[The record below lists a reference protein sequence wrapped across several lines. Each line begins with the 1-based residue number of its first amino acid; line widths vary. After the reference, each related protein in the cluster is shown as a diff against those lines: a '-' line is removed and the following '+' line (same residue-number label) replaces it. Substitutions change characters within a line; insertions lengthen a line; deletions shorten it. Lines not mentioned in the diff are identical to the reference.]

1 MAKYIS
7 VRELRKN
14 LANVISDVK
23 AHYERYVVSKRGKP
37 EAVLMSMDDYE
48 GWLET
53 LEIMSDPEAMEDIR
67 QAEKEFEEGKAI
79 DFEEV
84 YGKRAKK
91 TKKRHK
97 K

>member
-1 MAKYIS
+1 MTKYIS
-7 VRELRKN
+7 IRDLRKN
-14 LANVISDVK
+14 LANVIKDTK

-53 LEIMSDPEAMEDIR
+53 LEIMSDPEAVKDIEE
-67 QAEKEFEEGKAI
+67 AEKEFEEGKAI
-79 DFEEV
+79 DFEEI
-84 YGKRAKK
+84 YGKKDNK

>member
-14 LANVISDVK
+14 LASVVKDVK

-53 LEIMSDPEAMEDIR
+53 LEIMSDPEVMKDIKE
-67 QAEKEFEEGKAI
+67 AEKEFEEGKAM
-79 DFEEV
+79 DFEKI
-84 YGKRAKK
+84 YGKKIKK
-91 TKKRHK
+91 TNKRHK

>member
-23 AHYERYVVSKRGKP
+23 AHYERYVVSKHGEP

-53 LEIMSDPEAMEDIR
+53 LEIMSDKEAMEDIR
-67 QAEKEFEEGKAI
+67 LAEKELKEGKGY
-79 DFEEV
+79 DFEEI
-84 YGKRAKK
+84 YGKKPKK
-91 TKKRHK
+91 KPKK
-97 K
+97 

>member
-1 MAKYIS
+1 MTKYIS

-14 LANVISDVK
+14 LANVIKDAK
-23 AHYERYVVSKRGKP
+23 THYEHYVVSKRGKP

-53 LEIMSDPEAMEDIR
+53 LEIMSDPEAVKDIK
-67 QAEKEFEEGKAI
+67 QAEKDIKEGRVY

-84 YGKRAKK
+84 FGHNLKK
-91 TKKRHK
+91 LKKRPK

>member
-1 MAKYIS
+1 MTKYIS

-14 LANVISDVK
+14 LASVVKDVK
-23 AHYERYVVSKRGKP
+23 AHYERYVVSKRGEP

-67 QAEKEFEEGKAI
+67 LAEKELKEGKVY

-84 YGKRAKK
+84 FGNKLKK
-91 TKKRHK
+91 LKKRSK